1 MTNDGT
7 TGLSR
12 MIQEILDE
20 GNDKE
25 YWVQIDEKMDSVYE
39 YDSKGNLI
47 RHSIEARPE
56 TVKSNIPSRDGTERK

>member
-1 MTNDGT
+1 MTNDDT
-7 TGLSR
+7 TDLSR

-20 GNDKE
+20 DNDKE
-25 YWVQIDEKMDSVYE
+25 YRVQIDEKVDSVYE

-56 TVKSNIPSRDGTERK
+56 TVKSIIPSRDGTERK